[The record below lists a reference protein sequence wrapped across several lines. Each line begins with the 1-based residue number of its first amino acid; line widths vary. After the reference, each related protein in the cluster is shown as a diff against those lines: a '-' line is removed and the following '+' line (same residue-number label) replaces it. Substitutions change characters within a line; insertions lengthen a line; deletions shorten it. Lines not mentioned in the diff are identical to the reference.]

1 MSVTK
6 VVFIHI
12 FVTIRKTND
21 TQQFLLQIKNL
32 KWLCLRLSFVVVVL
46 FVDFCSAPW
55 RIWKVVLNLLLYAI
69 FIWCVSV
76 SVFPLTYKGTHF
88 FLLFYLYTVALMWY
102 RQDFRFPSPN
112 FPCHLLHLVEL
123 LKTMSHFR
131 TETNPLVSESDQLL
145 CHSVQTD
152 LLWRCLAERLSSR
165 VMCSDCAGKS
175 CSFIFLKAHW
185 LPPWWNTSPV

>member
-1 MSVTK
+1 MTL
-6 VVFIHI
+6 FEIEFCCCC
-12 FVTIRKTND
+12 FVCR
-21 TQQFLLQIKNL
+21 FL
-32 KWLCLRLSFVVVVL
+32 F
-46 FVDFCSAPW
+46 SALENQGY
-55 RIWKVVLNLLLYAI
+55 IWKVVLNLLLYAI
-69 FIWCVSV
+69 LIWCVSV